1 MILLTETNT
10 ARIQH
15 EGRKT
20 FIEGIALQ
28 ADMLNKNRRVY
39 PKAVLESA
47 VDAVQGKI
55 KEGKLLGQLGH
66 PSDADGNLDRVSHV
80 IESLTRKGND
90 YHLRARIIDEG
101 AGKIAKS
108 IIDAGGRLGVSSRG
122 HGSTRQDKAGSSIV
136 CEDYRLITI
145 DLVQDPSCEAAF
157 VSAIKESIKNH
168 DFTVNENAIALRIL
182 NDLDPSL
189 ADLQRRTGYDF
200 DGKAGNQFP
209 GHASFT
215 SVGDKRTYLER
226 LEADRV
232 EILKKLAGV
241 QAEIDLQDDQ
251 ISEPE
256 LKKYADMATDPVKK
270 AIYRR
275 ALQQHENHKH
285 TMRRAIEF
293 TRRMH
298 KRGYWK

>member
-1 MILLTETNT
+1 MILLTETT
-10 ARIQH
+10 SARVQN
-15 EGRKT
+15 EGRKV

-28 ADMLNKNRRVY
+28 ANMLNKNRRVY
-39 PKAVLESA
+39 PAKILESA

-157 VSAIKESIKNH
+157 VSAIKESIRNH

-182 NDLDPSL
+182 NDLDPPL

-200 DGKAGNQFP
+200 DNKAGNQFP

-215 SVGDKRTYLER
+215 SVDDTRTYLQR

-232 EILKKLAGV
+232 EMLQKLAAL
-241 QAEIDLQDDQ
+241 QAEIDLQDGQ
-251 ISEPE
+251 IFEPE
-256 LKKYADMATDPVKK
+256 LKKYADMVTDPVKK
-270 AIYRR
+270 AVVRR
-275 ALQQHENHKH
+275 ALKQHENNKH
-285 TMRRAIEF
+285 TMQKSIEF
-293 TRRMH
+293 SRRM
-298 KRGYWK
+298 KNRGYW